1 MVPAVASGGG
11 WGVTDLHLLPADALP
26 DLLTGCN
33 ITIEAYV
40 GPDCGW
46 IPCPMVDGHA
56 GWALHAGLPKRL
68 DLTRP
73 EALDHV
79 ARVLARG
86 VRCDLCGGTAA
97 SAYAVSLGARS
108 SPCPHCTGSGYLRPP
123 APVWHLLDAERTGVL
138 SRRHIAEAVGWSV
151 RSVALGGR
159 PLQGVLG
166 SWEWCELDYGAWC
179 RMALVDSACRPGY
192 GGARNRVH
200 GDRRS
205 FDLTEGLRA
214 ERDVNALSTGFGHI
228 DGDTLTLPEIA

>member
-108 SPCPHCTGSGYLRPP
+108 SPCPRCTGSGYLRPP
-123 APVWHLLDAERTGVL
+123 APVWHLLDAERTGAL
-138 SRRHIAEAVGWSV
+138 SRLHIAEAVGWSV
-151 RSVALGGR
+151 RAGRALPAVYGPWTRWGSAGLLEGLVQYDRRPVAGTGPVVSYFDGRPRSGGRAEWMLTRAEADVVALRHGGR
-159 PLQGVLG
+159 
-166 SWEWCELDYGAWC
+166 
-179 RMALVDSACRPGY
+179 
-192 GGARNRVH
+192 
-200 GDRRS
+200 
-205 FDLTEGLRA
+205 
-214 ERDVNALSTGFGHI
+214 I
-228 DGDTLTLPEIA
+228 DGETLTLPEIT